1 MVDWDVM
8 NHAKQIISVL
18 PEQYFLGSSVHGA
31 NLVVIMADE
40 GGGRTR
46 GGGGHRGNC
55 FMAFNTCKNLNYMS
69 SNCITD
75 LNH

>member
-18 PEQYFLGSSVHGA
+18 PEQYFFGQFGGA

-40 GGGRTR
+40 GGGGGQ

-55 FMAFNTCKNLNYMS
+55 FMAFNYCKNLNYMS

-75 LNH
+75 LNR

>member
-8 NHAKQIISVL
+8 NHAKQITSVL
-18 PEQYFLGSSVHGA
+18 PEQYFLGSSVVQTWG
-31 NLVVIMADE
+31 NE
-40 GGGRTR
+40 RGGGGGVE

-55 FMAFNTCKNLNYMS
+55 FMAFNYCKNLNYMS

-75 LNH
+75 FNH